1 MASPIDVVN
10 TIKSLVGKNQYTN
23 GEKRVDV
30 FSGYSDCSSLVWA
43 CYLKVGVDIGY
54 YTGAQILSTEL
65 YDVNCEIF
73 MGVPD
78 ESKMQIGDLLFFR
91 KSTSKYPYKVSHVE
105 MYIGNNQLCGHGSG
119 TGPTVKKMTDYC
131 QYKFEVSRDLIVV
144 RRAKIFKDYEIKE
157 ASTVINTK
165 NFPRLSKANKEN
177 LDEKAVKVW
186 QSIIGV
192 KIDGRFGPD
201 TEKETIN
208 FEKSNGIYDNPE
220 IVGPKAW
227 KAGLETLI

>member
-1 MASPIDVVN
+1 MS
-10 TIKSLVGKNQYTN
+10 
-23 GEKRVDV
+23 
-30 FSGYSDCSSLVWA
+30 
-43 CYLKVGVDIGY
+43 
-54 YTGAQILSTEL
+54 
-65 YDVNCEIF
+65 
-73 MGVPD
+73 
-78 ESKMQIGDLLFFR
+78 
-91 KSTSKYPYKVSHVE
+91 
-105 MYIGNNQLCGHGSG
+105 
-119 TGPTVKKMTDYC
+119 DYC

-157 ASTVINTK
+157 ASTVINTE
-165 NFPRLSKANKEN
+165 NFPRLRKANKDN

-192 KIDGRFGPD
+192 EIDGRFGPD